1 MKSLFIVVLAQFLFV
16 SQSFAQGLKV
26 KLTEH
31 TANVETIAYSSN
43 GQYFVSSGWDGAVNL
58 YTIDSLGIPKFK
70 QSFFGHLGAVTSL
83 GFSKNNKYIVSCGKD
98 YSARLWN
105 IEFPDSSKIFSM
117 HLEPVTNAFLDG
129 AGKNIIT
136 SSVDGTIKITNIYDT
151 RKTKTIK
158 VGKPIC
164 DLVLSRDGKFF
175 YAALK
180 GAGIAKIETG
190 SQKTTEEYL
199 GHKDEV
205 NAIDLS
211 PDGKFLAS
219 GSSDK
224 SIIIWDLTT
233 GKELKKLNGFEW
245 KVTSVE
251 YSLDGQYII
260 GGCNDGTTKLF
271 NVSTGK
277 LISDFAELSKNVRD
291 VAFSP
296 NAKQIA
302 IATNLESDKYGAVIY
317 NSGVFI
323 SAPEPANR
331 PKGVKPTDKN
341 APKTVVKPAAKA
353 PVK

>member
-1 MKSLFIVVLAQFLFV
+1 MKSLFIVVLVQFLFV
-16 SQSFAQGLKV
+16 NHTFAQGLKV

-43 GQYFVSSGWDGAVNL
+43 GMYFVSSGWDGAVNL
-58 YTIDSLGIPKFK
+58 YTIDSIGVPKFK
-70 QSFFGHLGAVTSL
+70 QSFYGHLGAVTSL
-83 GFSKNNKYIVSCGKD
+83 AFSKNNKFIISCGKD

-105 IEFPDSSKIFSM
+105 IEFPDSSKVFTM
-117 HLEPVTNAFLDG
+117 HVEPVTNAFLDA

-136 SSVDGTIKITNIYDT
+136 CSVDGTIKNTNIFDT
-151 RKTKTIK
+151 RKSKTIK
-158 VGKPIC
+158 VGKPIS
-164 DLVLSRDGKFF
+164 DLVLSRDGKFY

-180 GAGIAKIETG
+180 GGGIAKIETG
-190 SQKTTEEYL
+190 STKTVQEFL
-199 GHKDEV
+199 GHKDEI
-205 NAIDLS
+205 NALDLS

-224 SIIIWDLTT
+224 TIIIWDLAT
-233 GKELKKLNGFEW
+233 GKEFKKLNGFEW

-271 NVSTGK
+271 DVGTGK

-302 IATNLESDKYGAVIY
+302 IATNLESDKFGAVIY

-323 SAPEPANR
+323 SAPEPANKT
-331 PKGVKPTDKN
+331 KGTKPTDKN
-341 APKTVVKPAAKA
+341 ATKTVVKPTVKA